1 MRYGLLDDM
10 PSQIYTDI
18 DGLPP
23 GKVFYLELDGEGK
36 MPVLHFGM
44 TGAIQVSHSSIQQ
57 RQVDWSTKI
66 RGSPSLFYRK
76 KPETEEWPPR
86 FMKVSNVYSSMCD
99 MPMQG

>member
-1 MRYGLLDDM
+1 MRYGLLNM

-18 DGLPP
+18 DCLLL